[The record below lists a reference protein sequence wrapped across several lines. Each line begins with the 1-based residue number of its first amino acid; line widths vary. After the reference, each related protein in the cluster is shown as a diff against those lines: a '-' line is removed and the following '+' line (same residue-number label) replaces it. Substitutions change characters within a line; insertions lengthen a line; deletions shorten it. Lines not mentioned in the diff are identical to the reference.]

1 MKREKLNE
9 YKKRLLQLKEKLLH
23 DIGAIEE
30 EHIRHSAII
39 ESGDTYYPQHAA
51 DISDN
56 EFKAETGF
64 KIKENEEKLL
74 EEINEALDRIDEG
87 SYGICTDCGMLI
99 KKKRLEAM
107 PCAIRCIDC
116 KSKYEKEVKSY

>member
-1 MKREKLNE
+1 MKREDLNK
-9 YKKRLLQLKEKLLH
+9 YKKRLLQLKEKLLK

-30 EHIRHSAII
+30 EHIRHSAIL
-39 ESGDTYYPQHAA
+39 EGVDSYYPQHAA

-56 EFKAETGF
+56 EFKAETGI

-74 EEINEALDRIDEG
+74 EEIDEALDRIDEG

-99 KKKRLEAM
+99 KEKRLAAM